1 MDGRQYV
8 EEEQLTVLK
17 EEFYWICQGNESQ
30 SNSGN
35 GSYKHGFYN
44 SLSFWNILDVM
55 HLTQHNTWW
64 PDTVFHRIC
73 CETQKKNN
81 FDNS

>member
-1 MDGRQYV
+1 MDRRQYL

-35 GSYKHGFYN
+35 GSYKHKFYN
-44 SLSFWNILDVM
+44 SLFLDCIYGYAMSGDKMSWLAEIVTYRPPMARLVNFKIL
-55 HLTQHNTWW
+55 
-64 PDTVFHRIC
+64 
-73 CETQKKNN
+73 
-81 FDNS
+81 